1 MSSDAVLIQQL
12 LQLVQHQA
20 QRIEQLAH
28 QNEHLAQRIT
38 QQAQRIEQQNERIT
52 QQAQRIE
59 QQNERITQQAQAT
72 SLLLQDYARSLANVI
87 QRQSELPSKANL
99 RELQDSLRA
108 FETLF
113 SEHMSNWCNWSNG

>member
-28 QNEHLAQRIT
+28 QNEHLAQ
-38 QQAQRIEQQNERIT
+38 RIT